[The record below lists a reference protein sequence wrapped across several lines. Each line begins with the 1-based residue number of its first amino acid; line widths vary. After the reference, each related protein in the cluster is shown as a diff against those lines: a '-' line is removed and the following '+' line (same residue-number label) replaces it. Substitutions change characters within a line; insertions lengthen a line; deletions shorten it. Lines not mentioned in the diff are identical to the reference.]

1 MMRKVPGY
9 KREVK
14 KNAAAALDGLEK
26 AFEKR
31 WVSDETLNDGDV
43 VDIDN
48 DDFSDEI
55 YDND

>member
-1 MMRKVPGY
+1 MKKMPGC

-31 WVSDETLNDGDV
+31 WASDETLNDGDIE
-43 VDIDN
+43 DID
-48 DDFSDEI
+48 DDYDDEI
-55 YDND
+55 YE

>member
-1 MMRKVPGY
+1 MKKMPGC

-43 VDIDN
+43 VDID
-48 DDFSDEI
+48 DDYDDDEI
-55 YDND
+55 YE

>member
-1 MMRKVPGY
+1 MRKVPGY

-43 VDIDN
+43 EDPD

-55 YDND
+55 YDDD

>member
-1 MMRKVPGY
+1 MKKMPGC

-26 AFEKR
+26 EIKKR

-43 VDIDN
+43 VDID
-48 DDFSDEI
+48 DDYDDDEI
-55 YDND
+55 YE

>member
-1 MMRKVPGY
+1 MRKVPGY

-31 WVSDETLNDGDV
+31 WVSDETLNDGDI
-43 VDIDN
+43 VDDA

-55 YDND
+55 YDD